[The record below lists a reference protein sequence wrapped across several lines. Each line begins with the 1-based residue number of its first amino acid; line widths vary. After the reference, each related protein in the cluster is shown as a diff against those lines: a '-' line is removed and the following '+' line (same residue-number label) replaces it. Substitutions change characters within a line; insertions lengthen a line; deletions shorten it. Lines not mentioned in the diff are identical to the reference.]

1 MILPKRHPDPTA
13 IHPSQTEL
21 LASVG
26 DGGRGGCSPGARPG
40 QASQTLGIRPV
51 AREKREAATAYPTLW
66 DRNPSKPP
74 ISSSSAS
81 RACSI
86 LSQPVR
92 FPKRATSWPTSSRPA
107 ARSRSVP
114 AGRRRRRGRRADRLA
129 GVPLGQFADDVGN
142 ALRSSRCVGERVP
155 AGGGREGLC
164 PFALDAP
171 AVTALSEG
179 TSRCPLGE
187 GTFHEAKRA

>member
-1 MILPKRHPDPTA
+1 MRCSAGRLRAHDTPEASSRPDGHL
-13 IHPSQTEL
+13 HPSQTEL

-92 FPKRATSWPTSSRPA
+92 FPKRATSWPTSPRPA
-107 ARSRSVP
+107 ARSRTVP
-114 AGRRRRRGRRADRLA
+114 AGRRRPRGRRADRLA
-129 GVPLGQFADDVGN
+129 GVPFGQFADDVGN

-155 AGGGREGLC
+155 AGGHGRAYARSL
-164 PFALDAP
+164 L
-171 AVTALSEG
+171 TRRL
-179 TSRCPLGE
+179 
-187 GTFHEAKRA
+187 